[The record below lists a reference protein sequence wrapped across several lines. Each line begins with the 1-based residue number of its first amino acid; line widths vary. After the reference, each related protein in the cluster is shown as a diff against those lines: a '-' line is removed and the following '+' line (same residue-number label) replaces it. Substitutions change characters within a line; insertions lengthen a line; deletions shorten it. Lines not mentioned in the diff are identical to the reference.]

1 MIIGRGG
8 NNIKPLKMV
17 LEEPEEPIYITSQK
31 SKEALYK
38 IIDNVSGKNMTK
50 KKGFSCCDC
59 IHSHITIHN
68 YLQCK
73 LTGNC
78 YIPIVM
84 KEEGRIGEDCPLY
97 KNIKEGLRKDDERRI

>member
-1 MIIGRGG
+1 
-8 NNIKPLKMV
+8 
-17 LEEPEEPIYITSQK
+17 
-31 SKEALYK
+31 
-38 IIDNVSGKNMTK
+38 MT

-84 KEEGRIGEDCPLY
+84 KEEGRIDEDCPLY
-97 KNIKEGLRKDDERRI
+97 KNIKEGLRKLDEDDEKRI